1 MEKWMMIGNPKSASA
16 STGDAWNKSVEK
28 LTKAGLE
35 VEVAATEHAGH
46 AIELAQKAAAKG
58 FRKFIAAG
66 GDGTVHEVLTGL
78 LRYADESKTFL
89 AEFTLAALPYGTG
102 NDWIRTP
109 GVPEDVEKAAD
120 CIIAGKTAKEDVV
133 RMTFPQGVFAMANI
147 GGIGV
152 DADICIR
159 TNRLKEKGRKG
170 GFLYTMVAPLA
181 TLSRKRHP
189 VEVTL
194 DGEVAYTGKLFTAT
208 LGNGAYRGGG
218 LIQTAQDTKWDD
230 GLLDITLMPGYNH
243 IKGLMLMLHCVSGDL
258 AVQPGMITR
267 KFKKMTVKPLGK
279 VADPVEVDGEIPGT
293 LPLTMEVTGEQINVI
308 AG

>member
-35 VEVAATEHAGH
+35 VEVAATERAGH
-46 AIELAQKAAAKG
+46 AIELAQKAAEKG

-78 LRYADESKTFL
+78 LRYADASKTSL
-89 AEFTLAALPYGTG
+89 ADFTLASLPYGSG

-120 CIIAGKTAKEDVV
+120 CIIAGKTIKEDVV

-194 DGEVAYTGKLFTAT
+194 DGEVVYTGKLFTAT

-258 AVQPGMITR
+258 AVQPGMITKR
-267 KFKKMTVKPLGK
+267 FKKMTVKPLSK

>member
-1 MEKWMMIGNPKSASA
+1 MIGNPKSASA

-46 AIELAQKAAAKG
+46 AIELAQKAAEKG

-78 LRYADESKTFL
+78 LRYADASKTYL

-159 TNRLKEKGRKG
+159 TNGLKEKGRKG

-194 DGEVAYTGKLFTAT
+194 DGEVAYKGKLFTAT